1 MLDRLP
7 PQDIDAEQA
16 VLGALLLDP
25 EAVHHVPSTLRP
37 DDFYHQGHR
46 LIFEAALSLAEQG
59 QPVDLVTVTGQLRQQ
74 GALEKAGGAAY
85 IASLLDLVPT
95 AANIEHYSRMVEEKS
110 LLRTLIMAAARI
122 AEMGYEGGEDASR
135 LLEQAERMI
144 LEVGARRAAGG
155 FASLREILL
164 AVWSFVE
171 QAYASKGG
179 ISGLPTGFIDLDRLC
194 CGLQPA
200 DLVILAA
207 RPSMGKTSLAL
218 SVAYQVAV
226 KQRLPV
232 AVFSLEMSK
241 EQLVQ
246 RLLCA
251 EARVDQYRLRTGNL
265 REEDWERLSDAMANL
280 SEVPLY
286 IDDTVAGSV
295 REMRAKARRLQAE
308 RGLSLVVIDYIQLMQ
323 SGTRAEN
330 RQQEISQIS
339 RGLKS
344 LAKELNVPVL
354 ALSQL
359 SRAVEARQDKRPQM
373 SDLRESGALEQD
385 ADIVMFIYRDE
396 YYNPE
401 SDKKGVAEIII
412 AKQRNGPVGTVELGF
427 MKEFTRFVNLAK
439 TSEAS

>member
-25 EAVHHVPSTLRP
+25 EAVHRVPPTLRP

-46 LIFEAALSLAEQG
+46 LIFEAAMDLAEQG
-59 QPVDLVTVTGQLRQQ
+59 QPVDLVTVTGELRQR
-74 GALEKAGGAAY
+74 GTLEKAGGAAY

-95 AANIEHYSRMVEEKS
+95 AANIEHYSRMVEEKA
-110 LLRTLIMAAARI
+110 LLRTLIMAATRI
-122 AEMGYEGGEDASR
+122 AEMGYEGGEDATR

-144 LEVGARRAAGG
+144 LEVGARRTAGG

-179 ISGLPTGFIDLDRLC
+179 ISGLPTGFVDLDRLC

-200 DLVILAA
+200 DLIILAA

-218 SVAYQVAV
+218 SIAYQVAV

-339 RGLKS
+339 RGLKG

-396 YYNPE
+396 YYNPD
-401 SDKKGVAEIII
+401 SDRKGIAEIII

-427 MKEFTRFVNLAK
+427 LKEFTRFVNLAK
-439 TSEAS
+439 ASDAS

>member
-1 MLDRLP
+1 VLDRLP

-46 LIFEAALSLAEQG
+46 LIFEAALNLAEQG
-59 QPVDLVTVTGQLRQQ
+59 QPVDLVTVTGRLREQ
-74 GALEKAGGAAY
+74 GTLEKAGGAAY
-85 IASLLDLVPT
+85 IASLLDIVPT

-110 LLRTLIMAAARI
+110 LLRTLIMVATRI
-122 AEMGYEGGEDASR
+122 AEMGYEGGKDAAR

-144 LEVGARRAAGG
+144 LEIGARRAAGG

-164 AVWSFVE
+164 SVWSFVE

-200 DLVILAA
+200 DLIILAA

-218 SVAYQVAV
+218 SIAHQVAV

-251 EARVDQYRLRTGNL
+251 EARVDQYRVRTGNL

-280 SEVPLY
+280 SEIPLY
-286 IDDTVAGSV
+286 IDDSAAGSV
-295 REMRAKARRLQAE
+295 RDMRAKARRLQAE
-308 RGLSLVVIDYIQLMQ
+308 HGLALVVIDYIQLMQ

-401 SDKKGVAEIII
+401 SDKRGIAEIIV

-427 MKEFTRFVNLAK
+427 LKEFTRFVNLAK
-439 TSEAS
+439 TPEAS